1 MPETKSGTETATETE
16 PGIDTGTGTG
26 TDTGKTAITARQPTD
41 SQPTGSQSGS
51 SGSSQS
57 SESQFGRSGS
67 SGSSG
72 SSQCSGSRSAGRN
85 RTLGFVLCITTILLA
100 VLDSNIVSSATV
112 PIVRDLD
119 PVHGVDRIAWLI
131 AAYQL
136 AATAALPLYGK
147 LCDSLGSKNVFI
159 GALAT
164 FLAGS
169 ALCGMAQSMGEL
181 IAARA
186 LQGIG
191 GGGLMSVTMVV
202 LRQLGGPKDET
213 DGADHGTGAGSAKA
227 GGRESNNI
235 NNSDSDSDSD
245 SASAS
250 GSDGD
255 SRAGDSKGGNLG
267 GVIAGAGMALGPWI
281 GGALSDHA
289 GWRWIF
295 YVNLPVGIAVLV
307 AAITLLKLPAH
318 TTRRRIDFLGAA
330 LAAAFSTTLLLVSE
344 WGGQRYAWSSALI
357 AGLLVTA
364 AVTLGLFLWRQATAA
379 EPILPLSL
387 FTVRTMRNGFAIQGL
402 VGAAMMGAIVYVM
415 IYLQVVRG
423 VAASS
428 AGLFLLP
435 MAVGMTVVGLASGR
449 LTAAGWS
456 QKTFVVSGTVCA
468 SAALALLA
476 TLTTDT
482 SLWTVRAAM
491 LMMGLGF
498 GQLVGQ
504 LIQLVQDTAPAHQL
518 GVATTGVRFFQTL
531 GSALGASVFGTVLS
545 RVYAA
550 RGPGGSAGGIG
561 ELTGAARQQALNAFT
576 SSTNVVFSCA
586 TGVMVLAVFLA
597 TRLPG
602 AARTQGI

>member
-1 MPETKSGTETATETE
+1 MPERTTQTGTTATT
-16 PGIDTGTGTG
+16 
-26 TDTGKTAITARQPTD
+26 TAAATTATTAAATATAPTTATPAAAANV
-41 SQPTGSQSGS
+41 QRPS
-51 SGSSQS
+51 S
-57 SESQFGRSGS
+57 
-67 SGSSG
+67 
-72 SSQCSGSRSAGRN
+72 RN
-85 RTLGFVLCITTILLA
+85 RTIGLVICITTILLG

-119 PVHGVDRIAWLI
+119 LAHGLDQIPWLI

-147 LCDSLGSKNVFI
+147 LCDSLGSKNIFI

-202 LRQLGGPKDET
+202 LRELGGPEGE
-213 DGADHGTGAGSAKA
+213 DGGRGGGSARSR
-227 GGRESNNI
+227 GGAR
-235 NNSDSDSDSD
+235 SDG
-245 SASAS
+245 SARSGGGARS
-250 GSDGD
+250 RGSDRSGGGD
-255 SRAGDSKGGNLG
+255 TAEVSGKGSAKGGNLG

-307 AAITLLKLPAH
+307 AAIAALKLPARTARH
-318 TTRRRIDFLGAA
+318 RIDFLGAG
-330 LAAAFSTTLLLVSE
+330 LAASFSTSLLLVTE
-344 WGGQRYAWSSALI
+344 WGGQDYAWPSPVI
-357 AGLLVTA
+357 TGLLATVA
-364 AVTLGLFLWRQATAA
+364 ATLGLFLWRQATAA

-387 FTVRTMRNGFAIQGL
+387 FTVRAMRNGFAIQGL
-402 VGAAMMGAIVYVM
+402 VGAAMMGSIVYVM

-428 AGLFLLP
+428 AGLYLLP
-435 MAVGMTVVGLASGR
+435 MAIGMTMVGLGSGR
-449 LTAAGWS
+449 LVAAGWS
-456 QKTFVVSGTVCA
+456 QKTFVVSGTICA
-468 SAALALLA
+468 AAALGLLA

-491 LMMGLGF
+491 LLMGLGF

-504 LIQLVQDTAPAHQL
+504 LIQLLQDTAPAHQL

-561 ELTGAARQQALNAFT
+561 ELTGTAHQQALRAFA
-576 SSTNVVFSCA
+576 SSTNVVFYCA
-586 TGVMVLAVFLA
+586 TGVMILAVVLAA
-597 TRLPG
+597 RLPG
-602 AARTQGI
+602 AARNQEA

>member
-1 MPETKSGTETATETE
+1 M
-16 PGIDTGTGTG
+16 
-26 TDTGKTAITARQPTD
+26 
-41 SQPTGSQSGS
+41 
-51 SGSSQS
+51 
-57 SESQFGRSGS
+57 
-67 SGSSG
+67 
-72 SSQCSGSRSAGRN
+72 
-85 RTLGFVLCITTILLA
+85 GFVLCITTILLA

-131 AAYQL
+131 ASYQL

-169 ALCGMAQSMGEL
+169 AVCGMAQSMGEL

-202 LRQLGGPKDET
+202 LRELAGAPKA
-213 DGADHGTGAGSAKA
+213 DGDNDSNGDR
-227 GGRESNNI
+227 GRE
-235 NNSDSDSDSD
+235 
-245 SASAS
+245 AKRES
-250 GSDGD
+250 GKGDPGGKGDG
-255 SRAGDSKGGNLG
+255 SGRGGNIG

-281 GGALSDHA
+281 GGTLSDHA

-307 AAITLLKLPAH
+307 AAFALLKLPAR
-318 TTRRRIDFLGAA
+318 TTRRRIDFLGAG
-330 LAAAFSTTLLLVSE
+330 LAAAFSTTLLLVTE
-344 WGGQRYAWSSALI
+344 WGGQQYAWSSPLI
-357 AGLLVTA
+357 AGLLATA
-364 AVTLGLFLWRQATAA
+364 VLSLGLFLWRQATAA

-387 FTVRTMRNGFAIQGL
+387 FTVRAMRNGFAIQGL
-402 VGAAMMGAIVYVM
+402 VGAAMMGSIVYVM

-428 AGLFLLP
+428 AGLFLIP
-435 MAVGMTVVGLASGR
+435 MAVGMAVVGLVSGR
-449 LTAAGWS
+449 LVAAGWS
-456 QKTFVVSGTVCA
+456 QKTFVVSGTVVA
-468 SAALALLA
+468 SAALGLLA

-482 SLWTVRAAM
+482 SLWTVRGAM
-491 LMMGLGF
+491 LLMGLGF

-531 GSALGASVFGTVLS
+531 GSALGAAVFGTVLS
-545 RVYAA
+545 RVYAS
-550 RGPGGSAGGIG
+550 RGPGGPAGGIS
-561 ELTGAARQQALNAFT
+561 ELTGAAHQQALHAFT
-576 SSTNVVFSCA
+576 SSTDVVFCCA
-586 TGVMVLAVFLA
+586 TGVMIVAVFLA

-602 AARTQGI
+602 AVRTQEA